1 MFTDGG
7 GGGGGGVTIAGACG
21 CGVVG
26 GGVTIAGACGCGVVG
41 GGVIGDRQD
50 CPDIAPTDDA
60 LTEMVTL
67 LTPRRVASSVA
78 VLATSAAC

>member
-1 MFTDGG
+1 MLMGRDRVIFTTY
-7 GGGGGGVTIAGACG
+7 VTVAGACG

-26 GGVTIAGACGCGVVG
+26 DDT
-41 GGVIGDRQD
+41 DTQD
-50 CPDIAPTDDA
+50 CADMAPTDDA